1 MQVCSFRSS
10 FYLDVLR
17 HFASFHTDSRF
28 LLCVFCLKVTR
39 NPVSYQQHLLRHQV
53 SWVARSGPGP
63 GPLLDRPS
71 LTDGPVSVS
80 GEPGVPLQQV
90 SSSVCPP
97 ERQNSAQAGKPSQ
110 LPETGPAGRP
120 ASRVQGQ
127 LRGPSVSKHLQL
139 CPHSPSRPQV
149 TIRTYRKVRTP
160 APSQLQSPS
169 PLIQPISIKTEPQMS
184 LIQTGPGRAS
194 RAAEPSLAPPKR
206 PLSRRGQTSR

>member
-63 GPLLDRPS
+63 GPLLVRPS

-110 LPETGPAGRP
+110 LPETGSAGRP

-139 CPHSPSRPQV
+139 CPHSPLASTGDHQDLQEGEDAGAV
-149 TIRTYRKVRTP
+149 T
-160 APSQLQSPS
+160 APEPLPS
-169 PLIQPISIKTEPQMS
+169 HSANQHQD
-184 LIQTGPGRAS
+184 
-194 RAAEPSLAPPKR
+194 RAADVPDPDR
-206 PLSRRGQTSR
+206 PR